1 MEQVLLIGA
10 ARSGI
15 NAAKLLNKHGYHV
28 VLTDQNKIENK
39 EELEALGIEVF
50 DQGHPDCLKEK
61 EYAFVV
67 KNPGIPYRVPFIA
80 YFREKN
86 VPIYTEI
93 ETASWFAPKF
103 CYGAITGT
111 DGKTTVTTLLY
122 EMLKA
127 QFDDAKVAG
136 NIGVPLSEIVL
147 GNEEN
152 TAHVALELSNFQL
165 LGIEKFRP
173 HVSVVTNLAPDHLDY
188 MDSLE
193 DYYASKFKIYENC
206 DENDFFIRNV
216 DDPTIVEYAKN
227 IPCQVIDCSLNRQD
241 VALRVQ
247 DGYVCLNDVQLFCVA
262 DLKLVG
268 QFNLMNAMQASCI
281 AYLLG
286 VAPQTI
292 QQVIADFKGVEHR
305 IEYVDTIRGVRIYN
319 DSKATNTHSAMAALS
334 SFDTGVHLLAGG
346 KDKGIDYSDLK
357 QYDNRVKT
365 CYAFGQIEHVF
376 EDIFTHTEIC
386 HTMECALDRALA
398 NAKEGEVILLCPA
411 TSSFDQFK
419 NYEVRGEI
427 FKELVKKRA
436 QELRFENH

>member
-1 MEQVLLIGA
+1 MKQVLLIGA

-15 NAAKLLNKHGYHV
+15 NAAKLLNNHGYHV

-39 EELEALGIEVF
+39 EELETLGIEVF

-61 EYAFVV
+61 EYDFVV

-80 YFREKN
+80 YFLEKK

-93 ETASWFAPKF
+93 ETAFWFAPKF
-103 CYGAITGT
+103 SYGAITGT

-127 QFDDAKVAG
+127 QFSDAKVAG

-147 GNEEN
+147 SNEEQ

-188 MDSLE
+188 MNSLE

-216 DDPTIVEYAKN
+216 DDPTIIEYAQN

-241 VALRVQ
+241 VALHIQ
-247 DGYVCLNDVQLFCVA
+247 DGFVCLHDIQLFCIS

-268 QFNLMNAMQASCI
+268 QFNLMNTMQAACI

-286 VAPQTI
+286 VNPETI
-292 QQVIADFKGVEHR
+292 QHVIEDFKGVEHR

-334 SFDTGVHLLAGG
+334 SFESGVHLLAGG
-346 KDKGIDYSDLK
+346 KDKGIDYSELK
-357 QYDNRVKT
+357 QYDDRVKT

-376 EDIFTHTEIC
+376 EDVFSRTEIC
-386 HTMECALDRALA
+386 HTMECALNRALEQ
-398 NAKEGEVILLCPA
+398 AKEGEVILLCPA

-419 NYEVRGEI
+419 NYEVRGQI
-427 FKELVKKRA
+427 FKELVKKQA
-436 QELRFENH
+436 EKIES

>member
-15 NAAKLLNKHGYHV
+15 NAAKLLNQHGYHV

-50 DQGHPDCLKEK
+50 DEGHPDCLKEK
-61 EYAFVV
+61 DYAFVV

-80 YFREKN
+80 YFKEKN

-103 CYGAITGT
+103 NYGAITGT

-127 QFDDAKVAG
+127 EFEDAKVAG
-136 NIGVPLSEIVL
+136 NIGIPLSEIVL
-147 GNEEN
+147 GNEEH

-165 LGIEKFRP
+165 LGIEKFKP

-216 DDPTIVEYAKN
+216 DDPTIMQYATN
-227 IPCQVIDCSLNRQD
+227 IPCQVIDCSLTRQD
-241 VALRVQ
+241 VAIRVQ
-247 DGYVCLNDVQLFCVA
+247 DGYVWLNQVQLFKIA

-268 QFNLMNAMQASCI
+268 SFNLMNAMQASCI

-286 VAPQTI
+286 VSAQTI
-292 QQVIADFKGVEHR
+292 QAVIENFKGVEHR
-305 IEYVDTIRGVRIYN
+305 IEYVDTLRGVRIYN

-334 SFDTGVHLLAGG
+334 SFNSGVHLLAGG
-346 KDKGIDYSDLK
+346 KNKGIDYSDLK
-357 QYDNRVKT
+357 QYDDRVTT
-365 CYAFGQIEHVF
+365 CYAFGEIEHVF
-376 EDIFTHTEIC
+376 EDIFSHTEIC
-386 HTMECALDRALA
+386 HTMEQALDLALE

-419 NYEVRGEI
+419 NYEVRGQI
-427 FKELVKKRA
+427 FKELVAKRA
-436 QELRFENH
+436 ETLK

>member
-1 MEQVLLIGA
+1 MKQVLLIGA

-15 NAAKLLNKHGYHV
+15 NAAKLLNNHGYHV

-39 EELEALGIEVF
+39 EELETLGIEVF

-61 EYAFVV
+61 EYDFVV

-80 YFREKN
+80 YFLEKK

-93 ETASWFAPKF
+93 ETAFWFAPKF
-103 CYGAITGT
+103 SYGAITGT

-127 QFDDAKVAG
+127 QFSDAKVAG

-147 GNEEN
+147 GNEEQ

-188 MDSLE
+188 MNSLE

-216 DDPTIVEYAKN
+216 DDPTIIEYAQN

-241 VALRVQ
+241 VALHIQ
-247 DGYVCLNDVQLFCVA
+247 DGFVCLHDIQLFCIS

-268 QFNLMNAMQASCI
+268 QFNLMNAMQAACI

-286 VAPQTI
+286 VNPETI
-292 QQVIADFKGVEHR
+292 QHVIEDFKGVEHR

-334 SFDTGVHLLAGG
+334 SFESGVHLLAGG
-346 KDKGIDYSDLK
+346 KDKGIDYSELK
-357 QYDNRVKT
+357 QYDDRVKT

-376 EDIFTHTEIC
+376 EDIFSRTEIC
-386 HTMECALDRALA
+386 HTMECALNRALEQ
-398 NAKEGEVILLCPA
+398 AKEGEVILLCPA

-419 NYEVRGEI
+419 NYEVRGQI
-427 FKELVKKRA
+427 FKELVKKQA
-436 QELRFENH
+436 EKIES

>member
-1 MEQVLLIGA
+1 MKQVLLIGA

-15 NAAKLLNKHGYHV
+15 NAAKLLNNHGYHV

-39 EELEALGIEVF
+39 EELETLGIEVF

-61 EYAFVV
+61 EYDFVV

-80 YFREKN
+80 YFLEKK

-93 ETASWFAPKF
+93 ETAFWFAPKF
-103 CYGAITGT
+103 SYGAITGT

-127 QFDDAKVAG
+127 HFSDAKVAG

-147 GNEEN
+147 GNEEQ

-188 MDSLE
+188 MNSLE

-216 DDPTIVEYAKN
+216 DDPTIIEYAQN

-241 VALRVQ
+241 VALHIQ
-247 DGYVCLNDVQLFCVA
+247 DGFVCLHDIQLFCIS

-268 QFNLMNAMQASCI
+268 QFNLMNAMQAACI

-286 VAPQTI
+286 VNPETI
-292 QQVIADFKGVEHR
+292 QHVIEDFKGVEHR

-334 SFDTGVHLLAGG
+334 SFESGVHLLAGG
-346 KDKGIDYSDLK
+346 KDKGIDYSELK
-357 QYDNRVKT
+357 QYDDRVKT

-376 EDIFTHTEIC
+376 EDIFSRTEIC
-386 HTMECALDRALA
+386 HTMECALNRALEQ
-398 NAKEGEVILLCPA
+398 AKEGEVILLCPA

-419 NYEVRGEI
+419 NYEVRGQI
-427 FKELVKKRA
+427 FKELVKKQA
-436 QELRFENH
+436 EKIES